1 MEAVRLD
8 VPVPGTGE
16 NGLSEQCVAITAAQG
31 ALRSFAYAITS
42 ARNDGDPQNTE
53 GQITTP
59 GRASDANVNA
69 AAVGIDCL

>member
-1 MEAVRLD
+1 MQAVRLD

-42 ARNDGDPQNTE
+42 ARNDGDPQNPE

-59 GRASDANVNA
+59 GRPSDANVNA

>member
-31 ALRSFAYAITS
+31 ALRSFSLRDNI
-42 ARNDGDPQNTE
+42 
-53 GQITTP
+53 
-59 GRASDANVNA
+59 RAQ
-69 AAVGIDCL
+69 